1 MPPRQQP
8 HKGLTHDNWS
18 NSCPR
23 IQETSKWPMPWHD
36 SSWIWAFSQK
46 LLCGGMYRLPVC
58 QEGLRGSS
66 WVYRKRSGQ
75 EVARVNLQ
83 VPPKRLESIYFLEPG
98 RGREENAWRSVQEL
112 GKIKQTELSLG
123 EVCPVDRKCFFEIV
137 LKVSLSASAPEARD
151 KKPDYF

>member
-1 MPPRQQP
+1 MPARQQS

-18 NSCPR
+18 NSCPLL
-23 IQETSKWPMPWHD
+23 QKTSKWPMPWHD

-46 LLCGGMYRLPVC
+46 LLCGGMYCLPVC
-58 QEGLRGSS
+58 QEELRGSS

-75 EVARVNLQ
+75 EMARVNLQ

-98 RGREENAWRSVQEL
+98 RGREENTWRSVQEL
-112 GKIKQTELSLG
+112 GKIKQTELSPG
-123 EVCPVDRKCFFEIV
+123 EACPVDRKCFFEIV
-137 LKVSLSASAPEARD
+137 LKVSLSASAPGARD